1 MHILT
6 VSADG
11 TLTIPAAALSLL
23 NTAPGDTVRLAEDS
37 GRLVLSSER
46 LAPET
51 TGFAA
56 YLSRLERSESTVAQ
70 YCRCV
75 EKFYEFLG
83 PDRHL
88 TRDSTLDYKRFLA
101 DIHKPAAANAVIAA
115 LNNYFRFLGRED
127 LRMKPFRIQRQVYCP
142 QELTYEDYCLL
153 IRTARAR
160 GNDRMVLL
168 METLA
173 ATGMRISELAFVT
186 VEAAAQQRAEVN
198 CKGKLRTVF
207 LPEAL
212 CRGLTAFAAKKGIAE
227 GPVFITR
234 FGTPMDRSNIW
245 GALKDLA
252 RHAGIDEE
260 KVYPHSF
267 RHLFARQYYSHHGDL
282 AKLADLLGHNS
293 INTTRIYIV
302 TTGDEHAKQV
312 EELGFIV

>member
-11 TLTIPAAALSLL
+11 TLTIPAAALTVL
-23 NTAPGDTVRLAEDS
+23 NMEPGDTVRLTEDS

-46 LAPET
+46 SMPET
-51 TGFAA
+51 VGFSA
-56 YLSRLERSESTVAQ
+56 YLARLERSESTVAQ

-83 PDRHL
+83 TGRHL
-88 TRDSTLDYKRFLA
+88 NREVILDYKRLLA
-101 DIHKPAAANAVIAA
+101 QTHKPAAANAVISA

-127 LRMKPFRIQRQVYCP
+127 LRIKPLRVQRQAYCP
-142 QELTYEDYCLL
+142 QELTYEEYCLL
-153 IRTARAR
+153 IHTARIK
-160 GNDRMVLL
+160 GNDRMALL

-173 ATGMRISELAFVT
+173 ATGMRISELSFVT
-186 VEAAAQQRAEVN
+186 VEALHLQRAEVN

-212 CRGLTAFAAKKGIAE
+212 CRALLNFARSEGITE
-227 GPVFITR
+227 GTVFITR

-245 GALKDLA
+245 GSLKDLA
-252 RHAGIDEE
+252 RYAGIDEK

-267 RHLFARQYYSHHGDL
+267 RHLFARQYYERHGDL